1 MSITIRNLK
10 RSPTGR
16 ESIRERDFESDGI
29 TFGRDAACDVTLT
42 DLSVA
47 LEHGRLSHDGAGDV
61 YLDTA
66 ADQTVVLN
74 NRIKSGRLG
83 PLKVGYV
90 LKLGVYQITIEAPN
104 DDKVIIALLEETQVD
119 EVATKPVLQ
128 EKHVFGL
135 GRALPSKRLMSWVF
149 LLMILGVFLVLPMHV
164 SKQPDGKIA
173 DAVPFQT
180 DLAWNSGPVSVM
192 HSNLM
197 NDCAAC
203 HEAPWEAVPDSACID
218 CHEDTGDHALSNQ
231 MRQAQSDPSQFE
243 AHLQDISTTF
253 GRPINRCGSCHVE
266 HNKRAHIMPDN
277 QETCG
282 DCHDGLNKNLPDTKL
297 LNVSDFGNDHPQFRP
312 TIITAPSELSPTTR
326 RVSLDDD
333 PKGFS
338 GLKFPHDIHMSGSGG
353 VPRMAKQLDS
363 RYAFSN
369 GVDCEDCHRQ
379 EAGGALYEPV
389 NMTNDCAMCHSIVF
403 EDDDGYP
410 RTLRHGEPDEVIAS
424 MRDFYDAKALGNIRD
439 AEMNTR
445 TRRRPGRAASLRAL
459 NRREMAF
466 KQSEQRTIAK
476 VDAIFS
482 EGGACYDCH
491 VIDRPDDIANLD
503 FRVRSISVSDA
514 FYPAS
519 PFNHAVHEIGDLTCE
534 SCHAAKT
541 SKTSNDILLPKIAIC
556 RDCHIGED
564 SFRAGGAFTK
574 GKFPTNCL
582 TCHSYHNDKHVNMT
596 TENAAEISNPNVG
609 GNLK

>member
-1 MSITIRNLK
+1 MSITIRTLK

-16 ESIRERDFESDGI
+16 ESVRERDFETDSI
-29 TFGRDAACDVTLT
+29 SFGRDAACDVTIA

-47 LEHGRLSHDGAGDV
+47 LEHGTLRH
-61 YLDTA
+61 DTA
-66 ADQTVVLN
+66 GEIYFDTDTDQTIVVN
-74 NRIKSGRLG
+74 NRLKSGSQG
-83 PLKVGYV
+83 PLKLGDI
-90 LKLGVYQITIEAPN
+90 LKIGVYQITIEVPS
-104 DDKVIIALLEETQVD
+104 DDKAIIALLEETQVD
-119 EVATKPVLQ
+119 EVKVTPALQ
-128 EKHVFGL
+128 ANHVFNVD
-135 GRALPSKRLMSWVF
+135 RALPPKRLMSWAF
-149 LLMILGVFLVLPMHV
+149 LLLILSVFLVLPMHIN
-164 SKQPDGKIA
+164 KQPDGKLA
-173 DAVPFQT
+173 NAVPFQT

-192 HSNLM
+192 HANLM

-203 HEAPWEAVPDSACID
+203 HETPWKAVPDSACID
-218 CHEDTGDHALSNQ
+218 CHKDTGDHALSNE
-231 MRQAQSDPSQFE
+231 MRQAQSDPSPFE
-243 AHLQDISTTF
+243 AQLQDISIAF
-253 GRPINRCGSCHVE
+253 GRPVNRCGSCHVE
-266 HNKRAHIMPDN
+266 HNERAHIMPDN

-282 DCHDGLNKNLPDTKL
+282 DCHRDLDKKLPDTLL
-297 LNVSDFGNDHPQFRP
+297 LNVSDFGDDHPEFRP
-312 TIITAPSELSPTTR
+312 TIITTPSESNPITR
-326 RVSLDDD
+326 RVSLDDN

-338 GLKFPHDIHMSGSGG
+338 GLKFPHDMHMSSSGG

-363 RYAFSN
+363 RYAFSD

-389 NMTNDCAMCHSIVF
+389 SMTNDCAMCHSIVF

-410 RTLRHGEPDEVIAS
+410 RTLRHGEPEEVIAS

-445 TRRRPGRAASLRAL
+445 TRRRPGRAASLRDL
-459 NRREMAF
+459 NRRELAF
-466 KQSEQRTIAK
+466 KQSEMRTIAK

-491 VIDRPDDIANLD
+491 VIDRPDDVTNLD
-503 FRVRSISVSDA
+503 FRVRPISVSDA

-541 SKTSNDILLPKIAIC
+541 SATSDDILLPKIAVC

-564 SFRAGGAFTK
+564 SYRAGGAFTR

-582 TCHSYHNDKHVNMT
+582 TCHSYHNDQHINT
-596 TENAAEISNPNVG
+596 NAEQSAELDNPHIG
-609 GNLK
+609 GALK